1 MSSARYDVAQ
11 WPKPLSTLPGHETW
25 TWGAGQ
31 YVFAE
36 SPNRVF
42 VLQRGELP
50 VIKRPQGPP
59 IRLPQ
64 IGPSIEF
71 PMVRLPL
78 RDATTASPPGALFGP
93 DGKTPGDDLDAG
105 KPGVDYRWEH
115 IVTVWDAQG
124 NLIEDWTQWDKMFR
138 RPHAVYI
145 SPYDAE
151 KNVWIVDDYR
161 HAIFK
166 FSHDG
171 KKLLQ
176 TIGEP
181 NVPGTDDKHFYRPT
195 FMAWLPDGT
204 FFVADGYAEHARREV
219 RQERQVPDDVGRSAA
234 RRPRSARATSTTC
247 TASPSIRRRGA
258 CSSTIAATA
267 ACRCSTRTASIS
279 TSGASVRAGSRTSTC
294 SSSRAIGSCGP
305 PIAAR
310 RRC

>member
-1 MSSARYDVAQ
+1 MRKHPVAVATAFVVLAFVFLDFVNVPVEGQSGATNTAAVPSEKGGQDVFGAYDVAQ

-36 SPNRVF
+36 TPNRVF

-71 PMVRLPL
+71 PMFRLPL

-105 KPGVDYRWEH
+105 KPGLDYRWEH

-124 NLIEDWTQWDKMFR
+124 NMIEDWTQWDKLFR

-181 NVPGTDDKHFYRPT
+181 NVPGTDEKHFYRPT

-204 FFVADGYAEHARREV
+204 FFVAECYQNTRVARFDKDREYLM
-219 RQERQVPDDVGRSAA
+219 
-234 RRPRSARATSTTC
+234 T
-247 TASPSIRRRGA
+247 
-258 CSSTIAATA
+258 
-267 ACRCSTRTASIS
+267 
-279 TSGASVRAGSRTSTC
+279 
-294 SSSRAIGSCGP
+294 
-305 PIAAR
+305 
-310 RRC
+310 